1 MKPADT
7 QINPSFNL
15 EAHDNLF
22 YYLYYYD
29 KSERKTIEE
38 MREKEFN
45 GEQISCFRYQ
55 AKTAKGNENEDGN
68 QNHVP
73 KKIDKVN
80 ETVFQKT
87 KFIQDSIRRKF
98 KENIEK
104 MNSSLEKDALVRD
117 FATKH
122 INKEEIN
129 NLLEKEFSYY

>member
-1 MKPADT
+1 M
-7 QINPSFNL
+7 NPSFNL
-15 EAHDNLF
+15 ESHDNLF

-38 MREKEFN
+38 KREKDFN
-45 GEQISCFRYQ
+45 GEPISMFRLQ
-55 AKTAKGNENEDGN
+55 SKFKKVPSEIEENLN
-68 QNHVP
+68 QNLP
-73 KKIDKVN
+73 KRINKVD

-98 KENIEK
+98 KENMEK
-104 MNSSLEKDALVRD
+104 INSSLEKDSLARD
-117 FATKH
+117 FSAKF

>member
-1 MKPADT
+1 M
-7 QINPSFNL
+7 NPSFNL
-15 EAHDNLF
+15 ESHDNLF

-38 MREKEFN
+38 KREKDFN
-45 GEQISCFRYQ
+45 GEPVSMFRLQ
-55 AKTAKGNENEDGN
+55 GKFKKAPSEIEENLN
-68 QNHVP
+68 QNLP
-73 KKIDKVN
+73 KRINKVD

-98 KENIEK
+98 KENMEK
-104 MNSSLEKDALVRD
+104 INSSLEKDSLARD
-117 FATKH
+117 FSAKF